1 MMMIVFQV
9 LKDKDDGL
17 DGDLD
22 IRDDIYIVQLMMI
35 VIRRILLMIDDCRQY
50 HLKML
55 QGTHIHPH
63 RWNPSEIVK
72 VQFEFNL
79 IQFKTLKVVKNSK
92 YNLEF
97 LATFNQE
104 FKSIEDYSDK
114 TKDIQEFRNSQ
125 KSIVLFAPGGGL
137 HC

>member
-1 MMMIVFQV
+1 MIAGNIISRCYRAHIF
-9 LKDKDDGL
+9 
-17 DGDLD
+17 
-22 IRDDIYIVQLMMI
+22 
-35 VIRRILLMIDDCRQY
+35 ILTGR
-50 HLKML
+50 
-55 QGTHIHPH
+55 T
-63 RWNPSEIVK
+63 PSEIVK